1 MPCSWGK
8 RVYDLEHRIRST
20 RSSGAGGGGG
30 LVRSLKRHRAARAA
44 AASGSGGRGTLYSRA
59 TKRGGGGGLLRGSSL
74 PVIKLAHVGGHRHR
88 PTASSSSSSSLSSSA
103 EKRGIKLLRML
114 DMRCEVDLASLYI
127 SIFVNWEHSRGGPS
141 FEHRRGGLDHSGE
154 EGGLGHRIRRES
166 GEEEEGEEIDIVG
179 DVSRE

>member
-1 MPCSWGK
+1 M
-8 RVYDLEHRIRST
+8 YDLEHHIRST

-59 TKRGGGGGLLRGSSL
+59 TKRGGGLLRGSSL

-88 PTASSSSSSSLSSSA
+88 PTASSSSSSMSSSA

-166 GEEEEGEEIDIVG
+166 GEEEEEEGEEIDIDG